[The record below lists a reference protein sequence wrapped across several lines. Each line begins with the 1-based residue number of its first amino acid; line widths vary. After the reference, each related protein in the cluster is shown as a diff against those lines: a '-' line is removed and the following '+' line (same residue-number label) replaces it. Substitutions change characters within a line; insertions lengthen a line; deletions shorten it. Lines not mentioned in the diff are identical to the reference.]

1 MEQSGKYCGC
11 SSGAGEKV
19 HVHVQEQVSLRTD
32 LMPKDRP
39 VLWRASFGGFKYT
52 LARGWGAMAMVLVKL
67 L

>member
-1 MEQSGKYCGC
+1 
-11 SSGAGEKV
+11 
-19 HVHVQEQVSLRTD
+19 
-32 LMPKDRP
+32 MPKDRP